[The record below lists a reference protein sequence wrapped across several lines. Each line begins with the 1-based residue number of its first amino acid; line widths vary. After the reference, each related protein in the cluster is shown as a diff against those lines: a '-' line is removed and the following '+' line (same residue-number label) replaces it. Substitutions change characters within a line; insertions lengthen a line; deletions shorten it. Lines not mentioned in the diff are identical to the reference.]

1 MNQLDLAYALNE
13 IDDAFVEES
22 AERNRKYAR
31 GRKII
36 RIVRSAVPAAAA
48 AVLLLTGVLVQS
60 PQVAN
65 EKAENYTAVYDAA
78 EEDAEVQE
86 EPAFAEEA
94 EPTGV
99 PAAREEA
106 DAAGEQV
113 FPEEADAAEE
123 QALPEDEEMKDSAEE
138 APVQTEESGSEGLR
152 SPVVKGLAVLLL
164 IASAVLWFI

>member
-13 IDDAFVEES
+13 IDDTFVEES
-22 AERNRKYAR
+22 AERDRKYAR
-31 GRKII
+31 GKKII

-48 AVLLLTGVLVQS
+48 AVLLLTGVLVQN
-60 PQVAN
+60 PQVTN
-65 EKAENYTAVYDAA
+65 EKAENYTAVYEAA

-86 EPAFAEEA
+86 EPAFAEEP

-106 DAAGEQV
+106 DAAGEQ
-113 FPEEADAAEE
+113 
-123 QALPEDEEMKDSAEE
+123 ALPEDEVMKDSAEE
-138 APVQTEESGSEGLR
+138 APVQPEESGSAGLR
-152 SPVVKGLAVLLL
+152 SPLVKGLAVLLL

>member
-13 IDDAFVEES
+13 IDDTFVEES
-22 AERNRKYAR
+22 AERDRKYAR

-48 AVLLLTGVLVQS
+48 AVLLLTGVLVQN
-60 PQVAN
+60 PQVTN
-65 EKAENYTAVYDAA
+65 EKAENYTAVYEAA

-106 DAAGEQV
+106 DAAGEQ
-113 FPEEADAAEE
+113 
-123 QALPEDEEMKDSAEE
+123 ALPEDAEMKDSAEE
-138 APVQTEESGSEGLR
+138 APVQPEKSGSAGLR
-152 SPVVKGLAVLLL
+152 SPLVKGLAVLLL

>member
-13 IDDAFVEES
+13 IDDTFVEES
-22 AERNRKYAR
+22 AERDRKYAR

-48 AVLLLTGVLVQS
+48 AVLLLTGVLVQN
-60 PQVAN
+60 PQVTN
-65 EKAENYTAVYDAA
+65 EKAEYYTAVYEAA

-106 DAAGEQV
+106 
-113 FPEEADAAEE
+113 
-123 QALPEDEEMKDSAEE
+123 
-138 APVQTEESGSEGLR
+138 PVQPEESGPADLR